1 MADVF
6 EVGGPT
12 ARYWNFTK
20 PEKEG
25 YTLTIEGTVVEII
38 REIKR
43 DFMTKELLYWK
54 DSGRPQLQWKF
65 LLLQPD
71 GEEVI
76 WKFDDKLSGAGVK
89 ACINALSNGQ
99 GGKVVFDRFL
109 GKYIRVSTGNG
120 KYGLGNAR
128 PFGVEILR
136 DGDAGAVR
144 GCHDYSR
151 ETQQPQAQPQPQPQ
165 PAYQP
170 QPQPQQPYPQT
181 PLEAAQ
187 AMAQRAVAQNNGAFP
202 VQGQPSQ
209 PMNGYPAQVDAGVYD
224 RDIPF

>member
-43 DFMTKELLYWK
+43 DYMTKELEYYK
-54 DSGRPQLQWKF
+54 DSGRPKLQWKF
-65 LLLQPD
+65 FLLQPD

-76 WKFDDKLSGAGVK
+76 WKFDNKMSGTGER
-89 ACINALSNGQ
+89 ACVGALTNGQ
-99 GGKVVFDRFL
+99 GGRCSFDRFI

-120 KYGLGNAR
+120 NYGLGNPR
-128 PFGVEILR
+128 PYGVEILR

-151 ETQQPQAQPQPQPQ
+151 ETQQPQAQP
-165 PAYQP
+165 QP

-202 VQGQPSQ
+202 VQGQQVPQ
-209 PMNGYPAQVDAGVYD
+209 GQYPPTGVYD
-224 RDIPF
+224 SDIPF

>member
-76 WKFDDKLSGAGVK
+76 WKFDDKLSGTGVK

-109 GKYIRVSTGNG
+109 GKYIRVSTGSG
-120 KYGLGNAR
+120 QYGLGNAR
-128 PFGVEILR
+128 PYGVEILR
-136 DGDAGAVR
+136 EGDAGAVR
-144 GCHDYSR
+144 GCHDYSK
-151 ETQQPQAQPQPQPQ
+151 EPQQQAPAQPQPQPQ
-165 PAYQP
+165 PVCQP
-170 QPQPQQPYPQT
+170 QPQVQQAPTQFQMAQAA
-181 PLEAAQ
+181 AAQ
-187 AMAQRAVAQNNGAFP
+187 AVAQNNGTFP
-202 VQGQPSQ
+202 VQGQQVPQ
-209 PMNGYPAQVDAGVYD
+209 GQYPPTGVYD
-224 RDIPF
+224 HDIPF

>member
-128 PFGVEILR
+128 PYGVEILR

-202 VQGQPSQ
+202 VVGQQVPQGQ
-209 PMNGYPAQVDAGVYD
+209 YPPTGVYD
-224 RDIPF
+224 NDIPF